1 MQILNRYYLL
11 ILGILFILPNLV
23 WSEVIVNIEDL
34 RKEGQVGFFSSL
46 TMAIN
51 GSRGNID
58 RDFYSAS
65 FRVDKNSESL
75 ESFVILQK
83 SKRKNNGRVLNDSTF
98 FHGRLIF
105 INETKYSTE
114 LFIQQGKNP
123 FRRYT
128 KRDVLGIGTRVT
140 LNESSRLGIGVL
152 TENEKDIEN
161 VSQQTERFAAYYHD
175 DFELGENIDLNT
187 TIYYQPSLDNFDDFI
202 KETNDK
208 LNISGLM
215 CIPPKTEDPEIY
227 FAFLKQMAQK
237 INLKKLSMG
246 MKQYF
251 LAQLGQH

>member
-23 WSEVIVNIEDL
+23 WSEAIVNIEDL

-128 KRDVLGIGTRVT
+128 KRDVLGIGTRVA

-187 TIYYQPSLDNFDDFI
+187 TIYYQPSLDNFDEDYKASFLTALDFTVNDNFKI
-202 KETNDK
+202 SLQYSTFYDSSPPILAVKHDEQISTNF
-208 LNISGLM
+208 S
-215 CIPPKTEDPEIY
+215 Y
-227 FAFLKQMAQK
+227 SF
-237 INLKKLSMG
+237 
-246 MKQYF
+246 
-251 LAQLGQH
+251 